1 SGHRA
6 NWSGGENCWSHLL
19 SFANQTQPW
28 RLWFPSLARALFQ
41 VPHRHLP
48 PCWASG
54 QVGGGP
60 ARLRLGRRTWCC
72 HWHSLREAY
81 RRAQQPGSAAVPANL
96 AMGRLPPA
104 RFTIS
109 WGLTIA
115 QTLTPSARP
124 IWRNRRWCILTSRV
138 SRLRSMSML
147 LNSAFDVLRDP
158 EKRSVYDASLNN
170 DNQEHFEEHEDT
182 GPTWAW
188 MPKDTRKPV
197 YQGRPRSRSLWD
209 RVPEKNRGEK
219 WEQQRFL
226 FVDELRC
233 ILCWNCIECAPKSF
247 CMDADHLRARVYAQ
261 WGNCEDDL
269 TWAVKSCPVEI
280 VSPG

>member
-1 SGHRA
+1 FPEVDHRA
-6 NWSGGENCWSHLL
+6 DTHTIRK
-19 SFANQTQPW
+19 AY
-28 RLWFPSLARALFQ
+28 LAKQKVVHPDVAG
-41 VPHRHLP
+41 V
-48 PCWASG
+48 
-54 QVGGGP
+54 
-60 ARLRLGRRTWCC
+60 
-72 HWHSLREAY
+72 EA
-81 RRAQQPGSAAVPANL
+81 QE
-96 AMGRLPPA
+96 
-104 RFTIS
+104 
-109 WGLTIA
+109 
-115 QTLTPSARP
+115 
-124 IWRNRRWCILTSRV
+124 
-138 SRLRSMSML
+138 MSML

-269 TWAVKSCPVEI
+269 TWAVKSCPVDCI
-280 VSPG
+280 SWVSREELQVLEHVTADHFHTYSPAIRRFRASELPHLAEKFVEKRRHKAELAKQRRELASKHLSVTNEQFHEQLRNAMKKLPPNLRAAGGWS